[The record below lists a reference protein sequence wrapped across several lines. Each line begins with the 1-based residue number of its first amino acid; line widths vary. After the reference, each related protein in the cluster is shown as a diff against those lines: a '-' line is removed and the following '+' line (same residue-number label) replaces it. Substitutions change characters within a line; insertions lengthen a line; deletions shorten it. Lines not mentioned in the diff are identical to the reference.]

1 METRRIAMDNSETII
16 TQLENDIHLVDK
28 CIDEADLL
36 LNELMSMYNEITSK
50 DNKQAAIDLILPNG
64 NTPISGNPNDFEY
77 TLNNYGK
84 KLDELIKFMWN
95 VKADIPKYN
104 ELLKTITKFEE
115 RDDLIRKNHL
125 NSDVVVVDSKLTMH
139 ERHARSFLINLVK
152 NPIISRAININK
164 GMDKII
170 NDHEVLENICNK
182 VDIDIHNMEKI
193 FNNIMDIWDFN
204 IKNGSVN
211 DFSRY
216 PLQ

>member
-1 METRRIAMDNSETII
+1 MDNSETII